1 MNCDSPL
8 RMVMKT
14 ILAAIVIVLLFSPA
28 LAEEK
33 KAPEPVN
40 YNSGEELLLQCKA
53 VEAFRAGKNQN
64 AAIALRAGLCLGVV
78 KGVKDMLIVMNLQQP
93 PVVPVCFPESGV
105 STDQAYQIVYSYL
118 KSHPEEL
125 HKSNTLLTLL
135 ALKEAFPC
143 ERG

>member
-1 MNCDSPL
+1 
-8 RMVMKT
+8 MKK
-14 ILAAIVIVLLFSPA
+14 ILLFVSLLLLSPSL

-33 KAPEPVN
+33 KAQEPVN
-40 YNSGEELLLQCKA
+40 YNSGEELLTQCKA
-53 VEAFRAGKNQN
+53 VEAFREGMNNN
-64 AAIALRAGLCLGVV
+64 AAIALRAGLCLGVI

-93 PVVPVCFPESGV
+93 PVVPVCFPESGI
-105 STDQAYQIVYSYL
+105 STNQAYEIVYSYL
-118 KSHPEEL
+118 KTHPEEL